1 MGILFAMEGAASQG
15 ILWGIMALGVYL
27 TFRILDFADLTVE
40 GTFALGGCV
49 SAMLLINNVDP
60 LVSVLVAFCAGAIA
74 GCVTGFLHT
83 KLKIAKILAGIL
95 PMIALYSINIR
106 IMQGKPNQS
115 LLGVTTLMTKVESL
129 LGLDKNLVSL
139 IAGVVFTA
147 LIIALMYWFFGT
159 ELGSAVRATGNNEK
173 MVRAQGVNTDYT
185 KIVGLAFSNA
195 LVAMSGALVSQS
207 QGYADVGMGTG
218 SIVIGLAS
226 IIIGEVLFSKA
237 HSFGFVLLGV
247 VCGSIVY
254 RLIIA
259 VVLQLGMKSSDLK
272 LLTAVLVSV
281 ALAIPVVKKN
291 LTKKRIIPTE
301 SFEAGENQ

>member
-60 LVSVLVAFCAGAIA
+60 LVSILVAFVAGAIA